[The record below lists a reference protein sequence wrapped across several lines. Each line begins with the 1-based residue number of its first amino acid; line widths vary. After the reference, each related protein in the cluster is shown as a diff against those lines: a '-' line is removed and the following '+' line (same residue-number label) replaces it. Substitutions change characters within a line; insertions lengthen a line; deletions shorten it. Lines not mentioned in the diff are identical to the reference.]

1 VAVQNSGSSG
11 EQQANAYAWLRQRA
25 RVAPNLLSQAAP
37 WLRGVFDH
45 SWAPVKALAQQLDC
59 LPRPLW
65 AYLLGCEGGHVW
77 IYGGESHYAP
87 GPATL
92 QHQAVR
98 NVAYVS
104 IEDLGRENERPLHV
118 IAHLIDH
125 YLGCGG
131 APGGDWLSEG
141 GGAMPAWQEAGA
153 RLARLFSLGY
163 GLDETAQANA
173 RDYFAQSLAFYC
185 RDRRRLN
192 VADPQIEKWFRSTLW
207 NKAFWRAA
215 ARQEG

>member
-1 VAVQNSGSSG
+1 MSAQKAKSVG
-11 EQQANAYAWLRQRA
+11 EQANAYAWLHQRA
-25 RVAPNLLSQAAP
+25 RVAPNLLSQSPP
-37 WLRGVFDH
+37 WLRGVFEH

-65 AYLLGCEGGHVW
+65 TFLLGCEGGHVW
-77 IYGGESHYAP
+77 IYDRQSHYAP

-131 APGGDWLSEG
+131 APEGAWLSGG
-141 GGAMPAWQEAGA
+141 GGARPRWQEAGA
-153 RLARLFSLGY
+153 RLSRLFPLGY
-163 GLDETAQANA
+163 GLDETARANV

-192 VADPQIEKWFRSTLW
+192 VADPQAEKWFRSTLW
-207 NKAFWRAA
+207 DKAFWRTT